1 VRAGAGGHRGRRPGP
16 RPGHRQRL
24 ALRARRRGVDRR
36 PGDRALDGPGAA
48 GGHRVGEHLRR
59 HRRQPALRRVRG
71 LGARSRQV
79 AARPPRLH
87 PPEDDVDRARPA
99 GGRRGRR
106 PGEDA
111 VSAGPVVGFVGLGR
125 MGAPMAANV
134 ARAGFPLVVHD
145 RRPEA
150 AEPLVAAGAR
160 WAADAAGCAAAAD
173 VLVTMLPTPADVRE
187 VLLGTAGAGG
197 AAGALRPGSTW
208 IDMST
213 STPEVAAE
221 VRRVVEPRGVAVLD
235 APVAGMVAGA
245 RAGTL
250 GIYVGG
256 DAETLAA
263 CRPVLE
269 AMGDPERILHI
280 GPHGTGYVAKL
291 CINLLWFMHEVAA
304 AEVLSIGVR
313 AGARLEALQ
322 RAIVASPATSQVVA
336 QDLDRVW

>member
-1 VRAGAGGHRGRRPGP
+1 M
-16 RPGHRQRL
+16 
-24 ALRARRRGVDRR
+24 
-36 PGDRALDGPGAA
+36 
-48 GGHRVGEHLRR
+48 
-59 HRRQPALRRVRG
+59 
-71 LGARSRQV
+71 
-79 AARPPRLH
+79 
-87 PPEDDVDRARPA
+87 
-99 GGRRGRR
+99 
-106 PGEDA
+106 
-111 VSAGPVVGFVGLGR
+111 SAGPVVGFVGLGR

-150 AEPLVAAGAR
+150 AEPLVAEGAR

-269 AMGDPERILHI
+269 AMGDVERILHI
-280 GPHGTGYVAKL
+280 GPHGAGYVTKL
-291 CINLLWFMHEVAA
+291 CINLLWFMHEVAT

-336 QDLDRVW
+336 HDLDCVWRDGDYDESFPLALVCKDLGLAADLARAVGVPAEMTALTEQVFRRAMATYGGGAGEMSAVRLYEDLIRTPLRYSA